1 MEVDCRPLKDVLSEL
16 DAVVPAAPLLALGQT
31 VWWDEPMKAGLKVL
45 LDGLGSH
52 RRFVAGVHDTDYFGK
67 LNAPKAGVGFKA
79 LPHND
84 TSTKNLWSAAGE
96 FSQLFGSETVV
107 SRDLL
112 AAAGTKLS
120 RIEHERPGWLDRTTE
135 AWGWRGVVSL
145 SQEQKTIAQKRLGPL
160 FPELF
165 DALTWA
171 IESSLEHVSG
181 PHQKDSE
188 AAARRLQKLACTTSE
203 DPDQSLADYY
213 ESLITPLWETVAGQ
227 PLELETTRTTR
238 LLAFSPG
245 LTHQPRFDVLRA
257 FLNPAT
263 RVQAEAAYN
272 RAVAGTE
279 VYTLDRFGSCAL
291 PFDVIVPG
299 HGRGTL
305 RLGNRGGVIMTPQ
318 PVGFS
323 FRRPIESTEDLA
335 QVLEARF
342 GPGVVLVGK
351 AVMLP
356 LMLSREF
363 VFVFHEGASGY
374 VPRTAAVANALRE
387 IGIPLELHPILR
399 VRWSPWD
406 AMTDC
411 CAWIRLPE
419 PMQRPFG
426 TEELSADSFALRWR
440 QVVEEQEA
448 SLKDLASLRGLRDLV
463 RYLETRLGGHWSCL
477 ADAIEST
484 HQELDQ
490 LQATLKEIRLRK
502 QSVLAELKVAKA
514 ARAQA
519 ERELGNHWR
528 AALWEKDASPADWAE
543 RDRLAAVVAQ
553 AQAQIQSA
561 KDQFRALQTEQNT
574 AVTRPELDRIRERR
588 RAISLEAELMRATLA
603 REAIVTVHGLRKAGH
618 RPSAW
623 WMSLVCPGGA
633 WFRSTLDRA
642 CAWWEP
648 L

>member
-1 MEVDCRPLKDVLSEL
+1 MEVDCRPLKDVLAEL

-31 VWWDEPMKAGLKVL
+31 VWWDEPMKAGIKVL
-45 LDGLGSH
+45 LQGLGSQ
-52 RRFVAGVHDTDYFGK
+52 RRVVAGVHDTDYFGK
-67 LNAPKAGVGFKA
+67 LNAPKAGIGFKA

-112 AAAGTKLS
+112 AAAGTKIS

-145 SQEQKTIAQKRLGPL
+145 SQEQKTISQKRLGPL

-188 AAARRLQKLACTTSE
+188 AAARRLQALACARSE
-203 DPDQSLADYY
+203 DADQSLADYY
-213 ESLITPLWETVAGQ
+213 EGLITPLWETVAGQ

-238 LLAFSPG
+238 LLAFAPG
-245 LTHQPRFDVLRA
+245 TTHLPRFDVLRA

-263 RVQAEAAYN
+263 RAAAEAAYN

-305 RLGNRGGVIMTPQ
+305 RLGNRGGVIMTPK
-318 PVGFS
+318 PLGFS
-323 FRRPIESTEDLA
+323 FRRPIASAEELA
-335 QVLEARF
+335 QVLDARF

-363 VFVFHEGASGY
+363 IFVFHEGASGY
-374 VPRTAAVANALRE
+374 VPRSAAVARALRE
-387 IGIPLELHPILR
+387 VGVDLPLHPILR

-411 CAWIRLPE
+411 CALI
-419 PMQRPFG
+419 
-426 TEELSADSFALRWR
+426 ALRL
-440 QVVEEQEA
+440 
-448 SLKDLASLRGLRDLV
+448 SS
-463 RYLETRLGGHWSCL
+463 
-477 ADAIEST
+477 
-484 HQELDQ
+484 
-490 LQATLKEIRLRK
+490 
-502 QSVLAELKVAKA
+502 
-514 ARAQA
+514 
-519 ERELGNHWR
+519 
-528 AALWEKDASPADWAE
+528 
-543 RDRLAAVVAQ
+543 
-553 AQAQIQSA
+553 
-561 KDQFRALQTEQNT
+561 
-574 AVTRPELDRIRERR
+574 
-588 RAISLEAELMRATLA
+588 
-603 REAIVTVHGLRKAGH
+603 
-618 RPSAW
+618 
-623 WMSLVCPGGA
+623 
-633 WFRSTLDRA
+633 
-642 CAWWEP
+642 
-648 L
+648 